1 MAGLFYHLGRLVG
14 PKVRQANWVYRS
26 LAGTEAESVRAEQAV
41 GLDLARAFVREL
53 PPDPDPAVKEFVEG
67 LGARLTSCL
76 TGGLWAFRFL
86 PVLAPEANA
95 FALPGGFIFV
105 ARPLLELCRWDR
117 DETAFILGHEMGHVL
132 KRHAIDRLMAN
143 SFLSTLMSR
152 LPLGGG
158 LVRPQVAADVLGLRL
173 MEAAGHDPAAAV
185 RLLARLGGPTG
196 AGAAPFGYFASHPP
210 TEVRIRHAERWLAT
224 RPTP

>member
-158 LVRPQVAADVLGLRL
+158 LVRPQVAAVLGTLLRQGYSREQELDADVLGLRL
-173 MEAAGHDPAAAV
+173 ME
-185 RLLARLGGPTG
+185 
-196 AGAAPFGYFASHPP
+196 
-210 TEVRIRHAERWLAT
+210 
-224 RPTP
+224 